1 MIAARICL
9 ILVALYWTLVLGS
22 LALVDDY
29 LPAQLLRPSR
39 VSYVLLS
46 ISSWAAAWAV
56 GRTFLAGRIVRWMSA
71 FGLVGA
77 LYLWQ
82 SIWWYRHVALW
93 SMPLHIMLLLG
104 VLILL
109 IVPELHQLRHWATTK
124 RLTADIALA
133 LMLSALGVGGYFL
146 YQQWATT
153 QNMNLRAA
161 VVAEL
166 EKIELPPGSRFVYE
180 EVEANRSCNTASI
193 SRVFASEIDPI
204 EICMLVTRPLAT
216 REWEIVTACQSA
228 THPFTSRFGR
238 LVVRMPSGSVLQLEA
253 EPKDSRGP
261 HLMLSTHGD
270 SKAIPLAREAGSS
283 FFTIRLDSWEDPE
296 RMNRLCPD
304 PSRRCRCRDST
315 LSAWRF
321 ADGRHLIRSD

>member
-1 MIAARICL
+1 MIAARIYL
-9 ILVALYWTLVLGS
+9 ILVALYWTLLLGS
-22 LALVDDY
+22 LALVDGY
-29 LPAQLLRPSR
+29 LPARFTLPSR
-39 VSYVLLS
+39 VSCVLLS
-46 ISSWAAAWAV
+46 TSLWAAVWAV
-56 GRTFLAGRIVRWMSA
+56 GRTFLAGRIVRWTSA

-77 LYLWQ
+77 LYLWR
-82 SIWWYRHVALW
+82 STGWYRHV
-93 SMPLHIMLLLG
+93 PLGSIQPHFMLLLG
-104 VLILL
+104 VLVLL
-109 IVPELHQLRHWATTK
+109 IVPELHQLRHWATAK

-133 LMLSALGVGGYFL
+133 LMLTALGVGGYFL

-180 EVEANRSCNTASI
+180 EVEANRSCKTASI

-204 EICMLVTRPLAT
+204 EICMLVARPLVT
-216 REWEIVTACQSA
+216 RQWEIVTECQSA
-228 THPFTSRFGR
+228 THPFTSRFAR
-238 LVVRMPSGSVLQLEA
+238 LVARVPSGSVLQLEA

-283 FFTIRLDSWEDPE
+283 FFTIRLDTWEDPE
-296 RMNRLCPD
+296 RVNRLCPD
-304 PSRRCRCRDST
+304 ANSRCKCRDST

-321 ADGRHLIRSD
+321 ADGRHLTRSD